1 MKNIREFQNRLEG
14 KVGQKLKVNQ
24 RRETLNMLFRVKKR
38 RLVNFLVVIPRQNSS
53 LFIILVLH
61 IAFSM
66 IIFPEKYN
74 VHHLK

>member
-1 MKNIREFQNRLEG
+1 MKNIQEFQNRLEG

-53 LFIILVLH
+53 LFIVL
-61 IAFSM
+61 AAG
-66 IIFPEKYN
+66 EGECGTN
-74 VHHLK
+74 